1 MRNIYNVPS
10 VSVLVSSEALMRVSF
25 VLVKKVF
32 PLFSCSGPARLIHH
46 YLSFF
51 ITLDGEKLS
60 ADFDFINEVQFKVLR
75 YLNIYY
81 MPMPYRTGLKKMYN
95 SVKGGWGY
103 IHFFLLYFLSRLI

>member
-1 MRNIYNVPS
+1 
-10 VSVLVSSEALMRVSF
+10 MRVSF

-60 ADFDFINEVQFKVLR
+60 ADFDIINEVQFKVI
-75 YLNIYY
+75 N
-81 MPMPYRTGLKKMYN
+81 N
-95 SVKGGWGY
+95 STYGERIISSYFDVL
-103 IHFFLLYFLSRLI
+103 FL

>member
-1 MRNIYNVPS
+1 
-10 VSVLVSSEALMRVSF
+10 MRVSF

-60 ADFDFINEVQFKVLR
+60 ADFDIINEVQFKVL
-75 YLNIYY
+75 
-81 MPMPYRTGLKKMYN
+81 K
-95 SVKGGWGY
+95 
-103 IHFFLLYFLSRLI
+103 

>member
-60 ADFDFINEVQFKVLR
+60 ADFDFINEVQFKVPR

-81 MPMPYRTGLKKMYN
+81 MPMQKRTELN
-95 SVKGGWGY
+95 
-103 IHFFLLYFLSRLI
+103 FFL

>member
-81 MPMPYRTGLKKMYN
+81 MPMQ
-95 SVKGGWGY
+95 
-103 IHFFLLYFLSRLI
+103 